1 MVVLI
6 DVEVSYL
13 FMLFILFRR
22 DFLEREGSILVSARS
37 INSVI
42 SSTVLGMGK
51 DLTRER
57 IFLSALL
64 AGAMSE
70 NTVPNMPIL
79 PDSLRSFSISSNC
92 SLNFVTTLLADLSL
106 RR

>member
-1 MVVLI
+1 M
-6 DVEVSYL
+6 DAEVSYL

-42 SSTVLGMGK
+42 SSTVLGTGK
-51 DLTRER
+51 DLTRES

-64 AGAMSE
+64 AGVSPYMLVS
-70 NTVPNMPIL
+70 ML
-79 PDSLRSFSISSNC
+79 SLLDSLRSLSISRSC

-106 RR
+106 SR